1 MSENKNADKLPH
13 ARTGEIAS
21 AEQFKRGFA
30 FGVAVLGTEAG
41 CGKTIF
47 MTGLSAALR
56 DEGFPTRAIKPFV
69 TGNRRDAEAE
79 LAFISSITHTPVNY
93 PIVVIDKPTAIQ
105 EGNWQQAAMMTTS
118 RQHLTFVEMPGS
130 PATPLAYETTS
141 VGTIGSSWKDSA
153 AFACDLGLP
162 CILVAKHNRDALEK
176 IMLAATFLKS
186 RDAKLVG
193 VGTVETTEFGTHQE
207 LKMTKSELEMAIT
220 NQVGAQYLG
229 AIEFSPSISVPR
241 VNQGNL
247 IKVTSAGVDLLHVL
261 RSLGTSP
268 SALEAKLIP

>member
-1 MSENKNADKLPH
+1 MAEKKNSDKFQATRPGEHQSADK
-13 ARTGEIAS
+13 
-21 AEQFKRGFA
+21 FKREFA
-30 FGVAVLGTEAG
+30 FGVVVLGTEAG

-69 TGNRRDAEAE
+69 MGNRREAESE

-93 PIVVIDKPTAIQ
+93 PIVIIDKPTAVQ

-130 PATPLAYETTS
+130 PATPIAYELTGA
-141 VGTIGSSWKDSA
+141 GTMASSWKDSA
-153 AFACDLGLP
+153 DFACDLGLP
-162 CILVAKHNRDALEK
+162 CILIAKHNKDALEK
-176 IMLAATFLKS
+176 IMLAATYLHS
-186 RDAKLVG
+186 REARLVG
-193 VGTVETTEFGTHQE
+193 VGTVETAEYGAHHE
-207 LKMTKSELEMAIT
+207 LKMTKSELEMAIMT
-220 NQVGAQYLG
+220 KASAHYLG

-247 IKVTSAGVDLLHVL
+247 IKVTSAGIDLLHVL
-261 RSLGTSP
+261 RSLGAPASLTKADS
-268 SALEAKLIP
+268 IP

>member
-1 MSENKNADKLPH
+1 MPDSKRTDNFQAL
-13 ARTGEIAS
+13 RTGEHDTADK
-21 AEQFKRGFA
+21 FKREFA
-30 FGVAVLGTEAG
+30 FGVVVLGTEAG

-69 TGNRRDAEAE
+69 LGTRRDAEAE

-93 PIVVIDKPTAIQ
+93 PIVIMDKPTAVQ

-130 PATPLAYETTS
+130 PATPIAYEQTGA
-141 VGTIGSSWKDSA
+141 GTLSPSWKDSA
-153 AFACDLGLP
+153 DFACDLGLP
-162 CILVAKHNRDALEK
+162 CILIAKHNKEALEK
-176 IMLAATFLKS
+176 IMLASSYLIS
-186 RDAKLVG
+186 RDARLVG
-193 VGTVETTEFGTHQE
+193 VGTVETSEYGAHNE
-207 LKMTKSELEMAIT
+207 LKMTKSELELAIMT
-220 NQVGAQYLG
+220 KAKAHYLG
-229 AIEFSPSISVPR
+229 AIEYSPSISVPR

-261 RSLGTSP
+261 RSLGAPASL
-268 SALEAKLIP
+268 SKS